1 MNFIKVRC
9 RFIVSVKNYNAMLFL
24 LKVIFAVLKMKNL
37 FIKINKDAGKD
48 RVREKFKVLDEYE
61 MQNSTGL
68 IIDTS

>member
-1 MNFIKVRC
+1 MF
-9 RFIVSVKNYNAMLFL
+9 FL

>member
-1 MNFIKVRC
+1 MSLY
-9 RFIVSVKNYNAMLFL
+9 RFCKKLQCYVFL

-37 FIKINKDAGKD
+37 FIEFNKDAGKD

>member
-9 RFIVSVKNYNAMLFL
+9 RFIVSVKNYNAMF
-24 LKVIFAVLKMKNL
+24 FFFFFFFSVLKMKNL
-37 FIKINKDAGKD
+37 FIEFNKDVGKD